1 MPHDTPDSVHGA
13 SARGDFPRDAF
24 DDVPEDGARQG
35 VHRSADAAPL
45 RTSRELVAIVV
56 VGVLGLLIGALAYVL
71 ATIGVLGGGQDQAP
85 SGAAPSAAAS
95 ETSAAS
101 ETTAASEE
109 ATAEPSTQA
118 PTVAPQDAEAVGVFN
133 ASAQDGAAAAA
144 AAQLTEG
151 GWTVAATGNWDSVL
165 EQSAVFHTQDG
176 EAEAQAEILA
186 EALGIETVQVDETAA
201 YPLVVVIGQDSI
213 EQGASS

>member
-85 SGAAPSAAAS
+85 SGAAPS
-95 ETSAAS
+95 SAAS
-101 ETTAASEE
+101 ETTAASGE
-109 ATAEPSTQA
+109 ATPEPSTPA

-144 AAQLTEG
+144 AAQLTED
-151 GWTVAATGNWDSVL
+151 GWTVAATGNWDSAL

>member
-85 SGAAPSAAAS
+85 SGAAPSA
-95 ETSAAS
+95 AAS